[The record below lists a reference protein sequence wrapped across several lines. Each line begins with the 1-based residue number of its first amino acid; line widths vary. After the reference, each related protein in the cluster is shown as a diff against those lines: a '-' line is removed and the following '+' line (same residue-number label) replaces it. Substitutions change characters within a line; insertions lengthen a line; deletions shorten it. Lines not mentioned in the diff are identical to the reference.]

1 MMAYTHQGSTSFETP
16 QGLNELKVL
25 PVIDYSNHPA
35 YGLCFPKP
43 TLAERAKAITTLLP
57 WIGVV
62 MFKKVMMM
70 DRIPALPNYSG
81 YIAGGIAGR
90 IRKIPQ
96 YLPYIF
102 KGFGSAI
109 VSAMKPK
116 PTTPTEHEEY
126 VKRFLEMG
134 FGVDRFQDDEMD
146 KLRSLVAQAEV
157 ELRAKRAAI
166 QGPRTFEDNVKF
178 FNTGQ
183 DKALFDLLNHYMEKH
198 GMIAAANAYVG
209 RETKVTHLLMQI
221 NDPADSYFHG
231 NFKDI
236 GLEDTKC
243 NYMHVD
249 TSYDQVKCAIY
260 LNEVDLNN
268 GAFSFVLK
276 SHYARPVGFEG
287 LLRRAMDRSN
297 LTSFKPVY
305 RKMFN
310 ALPKALQKKCTF
322 GADLLDGSAESEA
335 MLKNEY
341 PLTSQVGNVGL
352 FANNGVH
359 RGGLTK
365 TGERIVFFATI
376 G

>member
-1 MMAYTHQGSTSFETP
+1 MAHTHHGTKSYETP
-16 QGLNELKVL
+16 KGLNDLKKL
-25 PVIDYSNHPA
+25 PVIDYANHPA

-43 TLAERAKAITTLLP
+43 SFSETMKAVFTLLP
-57 WIGVV
+57 WFGVV
-62 MFKKVMMM
+62 AFKKAMLM

-81 YIAGGIAGR
+81 YIAGGFAGR
-90 IRKIPQ
+90 LRKIPQ

-102 KGFGSAI
+102 KGFGTAI
-109 VSAMKPK
+109 ASSLKAK
-116 PTTPTEHEEY
+116 PTTPEEHKEY
-126 VKRFLEMG
+126 VKGFLETG

-146 KLRSLVAQAEV
+146 RLRALVAQAEID
-157 ELRAKRAAI
+157 LRAKRAAI
-166 QGPRTFEDNVKF
+166 QGPRTFEDNVRF

-183 DKALFDLLNHYMEKH
+183 DKALFDLLNHLMEKH
-198 GMIAAANAYVG
+198 GMIAAANAYIG

-236 GLEDTKC
+236 NLEDTKC

-268 GAFSFVLK
+268 GAFSYVLN
-276 SHYARPVGFEG
+276 SHHARPMGFEG
-287 LLRRAMDRSN
+287 LLRRALDRSN
-297 LTSFKPVY
+297 LSSFKPPF

-322 GADLLDGSAESEA
+322 GADLLDGSPDSEA
-335 MLKNEY
+335 MLQNECY
-341 PLTSQVGNVGL
+341 LTSQIGNVGL